1 MREGYEDAFALS
13 EETHPWYSARRAL
26 FTKLAGLRKNARILD
41 VGCGSGMF
49 LVHLKSEGFQDLTGV
64 ETSMVLRQ
72 RFRDDSIPLYSA
84 IPDETFDAVF
94 LLDVLEHIVDD
105 IEALKGIHR
114 ALRPDGKLILSVPAH
129 PFLWGPHDI
138 VNEHKR
144 RYRRNEL
151 RDKLNSV
158 GFEIH
163 RFSYWNMF
171 VFPVACLVR
180 WLHVARSGD
189 AGDTGLGFPAVLK
202 IYGWVLQF
210 ENRLLHRFN
219 LPAGM
224 SLIATAH
231 ARGETVAPD

>member
-1 MREGYEDAFALS
+1 MSEGYEDAFALS

-26 FTKLAGLRKNARILD
+26 FTKLAGLSKNARVLD

-105 IEALKGIHR
+105 IEALTGIHR

-151 RDKLNSV
+151 RDKPNSV

-163 RFSYWNMF
+163 RFRRLQTNPRAQLCRNCKSCSLH
-171 VFPVACLVR
+171 PDVR
-180 WLHVARSGD
+180 IM
-189 AGDTGLGFPAVLK
+189 K
-202 IYGWVLQF
+202 
-210 ENRLLHRFN
+210 
-219 LPAGM
+219 M
-224 SLIATAH
+224 
-231 ARGETVAPD
+231 